1 MMQSLLADA
10 QSALSVGAAARDD
23 VALLLRRRSRGE
35 HWCAQTEAEALHEL
49 VCRDLL
55 ASSLFGER

>member
-1 MMQSLLADA
+1 MMQSLLAGA

-23 VALLLRRRSRGE
+23 VALLRRRSRGE

-55 ASSLFGER
+55 ASSLFDER

>member
-1 MMQSLLADA
+1 MMQSLLAGA
-10 QSALSVGAAARDD
+10 QSALSVSAAARD

-49 VCRDLL
+49 LCRDLR